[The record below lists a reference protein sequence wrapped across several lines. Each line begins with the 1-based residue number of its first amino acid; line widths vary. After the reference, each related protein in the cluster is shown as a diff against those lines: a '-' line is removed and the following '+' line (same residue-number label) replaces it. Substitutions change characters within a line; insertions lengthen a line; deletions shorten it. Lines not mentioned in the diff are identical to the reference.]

1 MCEKDPY
8 SRQTAALSAKG
19 FHPYRDYFMWGK
31 TPAYRT
37 DDGKHFR
44 FIDRGDVLTP
54 VQLLERLKRDWRPMS
69 ADDCTYFEFRMAQ
82 ELGQLPA

>member
-1 MCEKDPY
+1 MTGKDPFA
-8 SRQTAALSAKG
+8 SQTAALAEKG
-19 FHPYRDYFMWGK
+19 FHFYRDYFMWGK

-54 VQLLERLKRDWRPMS
+54 LQLLDRLKRDWQPQS
-69 ADDCTYFEFRMAQ
+69 SEDCAYFQCRMGQ